1 MRGLARQSSGHPFRA
16 LRRVLFRQPSRNAEL
31 WRAIGTGF
39 GFALIGL
46 GILAVAVA
54 TAGVVPPATHPGD
67 GAPVAT
73 QTMHDHGLEIYQGP
87 AEGLPGA
94 VPVP

>member
-1 MRGLARQSSGHPFRA
+1 MRKAFFRPRSS
-16 LRRVLFRQPSRNAEL
+16 NATL

-46 GILAVAVA
+46 AILAMAVA
-54 TAGVVPPATHPGD
+54 TASVPPAAHPG
-67 GAPVAT
+67 GTAPVAT
-73 QTMHDHGLEIYQGP
+73 QSVQDHRLEIYQGP
-87 AEGLPGA
+87 TEGLTGA